1 MNTAGERAEALV
13 AEFGI
18 ETPGEL
24 EIEAIAFDSGV
35 EVVYEAMSG
44 CEASLVGYGNRAI
57 ATINPSNIRG
67 RERFSVGHELGHWHL
82 HRGRS
87 FECRVD
93 DPSANLSSDKT
104 LEKEADTFAA
114 HLLMP
119 SALFKPAIAQIG
131 QPNFQ
136 QLAKVADEFETS
148 VMATTLRLVGLN
160 TLEVIVAC
168 YNESGLRW
176 YLPALDVPRRW
187 FLKDRLDEDTFAY
200 DLLHNGKECKAL
212 GKQSA
217 DAWFQNDDACNY
229 EVREQCIGSTG
240 HTVLVLLYLESAM
253 MDASFDWDV
262 GNRKYNEHGSYVSR
276 RDRTNRR

>member
-1 MNTAGERAEALV
+1 MNTPGERAEALI

-18 ETPGEL
+18 ATPQEL
-24 EIEAIAFDSGV
+24 EVEAIAFDSGV

-44 CEASLVGYGNRAI
+44 CEASLVGYGDRAI
-57 ATINPSNIRG
+57 ATINPSNVRG

-93 DPSANLSSDKT
+93 DPSANLSSNRA

-119 SALFKPAIAQIG
+119 STLFKPVIAQIG

-136 QLAKVADEFETS
+136 RLAEVADEFDTS
-148 VMATTLRLVGLN
+148 VMATALRLVGIN
-160 TLEVIVAC
+160 TLPVVVAC
-168 YNESGLRW
+168 YTKHGRRW
-176 YLPALDVPRRW
+176 CLPAVDVPKRW
-187 FLKDRLDEDTFAY
+187 FIKEQLDEDTFAY
-200 DLLHNGKECKAL
+200 DLLHSGKECRGL

-217 DAWFQNDDACNY
+217 DAWFQNDDASNY
-229 EVREQCIGSTG
+229 EVREQCIGSSG
-240 HTVLVLLYLESAM
+240 HAVLVLLYLDPDM
-253 MDASFDWDV
+253 MEAGFDWNV
-262 GNRKYNEHGSYVSR
+262 GNRKYNEHGSYLAR
-276 RDRTNRR
+276 RDRANR